1 MAKEKNYVQKYF
13 DNLIF
18 RKKESSQVDYY
29 NRGVQHIFNLIES
42 RYGLKITNNETLAIA
57 SYLDEIHHEYHDL
70 RSWFLKHEEECDD
83 LYQLLQEE
91 FFRATNVSLEICTYL
106 KSYLEMDMY
115 SIIICTFIFYVYN
128 VQKDSRLSQKAA
140 VVLSHGFSTAS
151 SIADAA
157 NRFLGQYIF
166 DALDM
171 PLYIDTATMIEKLNL
186 CSAQDAKVQM
196 AMADRKINA
205 VLSTSAGRLFDGVS
219 AILGIRKAS
228 TFEGEA
234 QKMP

>member
-115 SIIICTFIFYVYN
+115 SIIICRFKAFSKSSRCTITWFFY
-128 VQKDSRLSQKAA
+128 
-140 VVLSHGFSTAS
+140 GF
-151 SIADAA
+151 
-157 NRFLGQYIF
+157 
-166 DALDM
+166 
-171 PLYIDTATMIEKLNL
+171 
-186 CSAQDAKVQM
+186 
-196 AMADRKINA
+196 
-205 VLSTSAGRLFDGVS
+205 
-219 AILGIRKAS
+219 
-228 TFEGEA
+228 
-234 QKMP
+234 